1 MLQWPSSQKVKRTK
15 KGHNRGG
22 LDREEQI
29 ERVLERERELLSK
42 NTGDPTVGSLWD
54 KKENCS
60 TWRGLLVDT
69 GFVSF

>member
-1 MLQWPSSQKVKRTK
+1 MLQWLSSQKVKRTK
-15 KGHNRGG
+15 NGQNRGG

-42 NTGDPTVGSLWD
+42 NTSDPTVGSLRD

-60 TWRGLLVDT
+60 TRRGLRVDT

>member
-15 KGHNRGG
+15 NGQNRGG

-42 NTGDPTVGSLWD
+42 NKGDPTVGSLRD

-60 TWRGLLVDT
+60 TRRGQHVDT